1 MTLVSRRQAV
11 CLTGTGLT
19 AATVTACAPKVQPA
33 GNDASPSPGGTASA
47 ESAAS
52 AAGASP
58 SASDGLQSSG
68 KNYQGP
74 VKLEKYDSKGEF
86 KPGTR
91 EHKAENVPAPV

>member
-11 CLTGTGLT
+11 YVTGTGLA

-52 AAGASP
+52 AVGASP

-74 VKLEKYDSKGEF
+74 VKLEKYDFKGEF
-86 KPGTR
+86 KPGHPR
-91 EHKAENVPAPV
+91 A

>member
-11 CLTGTGLT
+11 YLTGTGLA

-52 AAGASP
+52 AAGLP
-58 SASDGLQSSG
+58 HQHRR
-68 KNYQGP
+68 
-74 VKLEKYDSKGEF
+74 VC
-86 KPGTR
+86 
-91 EHKAENVPAPV
+91 KALGRTIKDP